1 MGLLDS
7 IPAELLY
14 EDAPVSPYLWEANR
28 VVIGHNMPSKLRLGV
43 QARLMEQMVETAR
56 DEGVTQLLGLCPSAW
71 MCWMRRLGYQT
82 ERVGPC
88 LDIGGSANQAI
99 MIKLRPNPRQA
110 KQN

>member
-71 MCWMRRLGYQT
+71 TCWMRRLGYQT

-99 MIKLRPNPRQA
+99 MINLRPNPRQA